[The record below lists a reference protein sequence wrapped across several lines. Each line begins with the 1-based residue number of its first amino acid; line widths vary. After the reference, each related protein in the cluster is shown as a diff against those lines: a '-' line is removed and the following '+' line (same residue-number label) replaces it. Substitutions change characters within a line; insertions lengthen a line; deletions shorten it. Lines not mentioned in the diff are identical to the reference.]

1 MYVNGVGRAAPGLEL
16 LGDFLGVGWSED
28 ANDAGVFEGIG
39 EVVQKSGDSI
49 GEANRGEDT
58 GAEKGVAAESVVERV
73 LGTGDGGVYPGEVRQ
88 LFKGEGGDWA
98 FVAFA
103 YPLKGEVIAIGL

>member
-1 MYVNGVGRAAPGLEL
+1 MHL
-16 LGDFLGVGWSED
+16 LGDAMGVWGGEHAELGRVTE
-28 ANDAGVFEGIG
+28 VFG
-39 EVVQKSGDSI
+39 EVVQKSGDSLRD
-49 GEANRGEDT
+49 ANGGQNA

-73 LGTGDGGVYPGEVRQ
+73 LGTGDVGVYPGEVRQ

-103 YPLKGEVIAIGL
+103 YPLKGEVIAIGI